1 MAKKCWPLP
10 CPQCLQCKGMLQQ
23 LQLQDEDPC
32 IELQSEDLAH
42 PSCVGAKEKKHQ
54 ETGKMSQFFCLN
66 IAGPTTVTA
75 AFCSEHKE
83 DKARCQAA
91 LPVCRGLPL
100 GRDHSALSFRIS
112 LFPIMLETFRDWL
125 SMDFWPAMLPLP
137 LQCSSCTRNR
147 ESSLS
152 WADIYLSSASSLI
165 IIHQK
170 ILWHLFFFF
179 PLLFMSPALPLSLPN
194 CNQ

>member
-10 CPQCLQCKGMLQQ
+10 CPQCLQCKGM

-66 IAGPTTVTA
+66 ISGPTMVTA

-179 PLLFMSPALPLSLPN
+179 FPSFIYVSCSSLSLPN